1 MSKPFSVVIVGVGGQ
16 GVLFVAQLVGEA
28 AMAEGKRVVM
38 SEVHGMAQRGGVVT
52 ATVRIGDRVK
62 SPLAAK
68 GEVDVLLGL
77 EPLET
82 YRALPCGSAT
92 TRVITSDEPAIPPG
106 VSMGFESYPP
116 LAEIVDGLKQASA
129 LVKVIP
135 SVKIAGELGMPVV
148 ANVVM
153 LGAFAATEGC
163 PLKRESF
170 SKAMDNLLSEKVRA
184 VNVKAIERGYEAGKA

>member
-16 GVLFVAQLVGEA
+16 GVLFVAQLIGEA

-52 ATVRIGDRVK
+52 ATVRIGDSVK

-106 VSMGFESYPP
+106 VSMGFETYPA
-116 LAEIVDGLKQASA
+116 LADIVGGLKKATA

-153 LGAFAATEGC
+153 LGSFAATEGC

-170 SKAMDNLLSEKVRA
+170 AKAMDNLLGEKARA
-184 VNVKAIERGYEAGKA
+184 VNVKAFERGFEAGMV

>member
-16 GVLFVAQLVGEA
+16 GVLFVAQLIGEA

-52 ATVRIGDRVK
+52 ATVRIGEGVK

-106 VSMGFESYPP
+106 VSMGFETYPP
-116 LAEIVDGLKQASA
+116 LADIVGGLKQATA

-163 PLKRESF
+163 PLKKESF
-170 SKAMDNLLSEKVRA
+170 GKAMDNLLGEKARA
-184 VNVKAIERGYEAGKA
+184 VNVKAFERGYESGKA